1 MKNDSSKYE
10 NVYLKQII
18 EHVSKSKKNNADE
31 LSTAP
36 FFVGRSRGE
45 RNYLKQNVVAKK
57 TFYDH

>member
-18 EHVSKSKKNNADE
+18 EHVSKSKKYNADE

-36 FFVGRSRGE
+36 FFVGSEGRKIISS
-45 RNYLKQNVVAKK
+45 KMWQQKK